1 MKFAEFVP
9 GTVVKA
15 GPVQVNHDEML
26 EFAKRY
32 DPQFFHVDEQ
42 AAKESHWGGIIASG
56 WFSCA
61 LTMRMACDAAL
72 HDSESFGS
80 PGVEK
85 LRWLAPVRAG
95 DSLRLEAT
103 VDTVRISESRPDLGI
118 VRWTWRVF
126 NQDEIQVMEVEAISL
141 FALDK
146 S

>member
-9 GTVVKA
+9 GKVIKA
-15 GPVQVNHDEML
+15 GPVQIDHDEML

-32 DPQFFHVDEQ
+32 DPQYFHVDEQ
-42 AAKESHWGGIIASG
+42 AAKSSHWNGLIASG
-56 WFSCA
+56 WLTCA
-61 LTMRMACDAAL
+61 ITMRMACDAAL
-72 HDSESFGS
+72 YDSESFGS

-103 VDTVRISESRPDLGI
+103 VDTVRVSESRPELGI

-126 NQDEIQVMEVEAISL
+126 NQNQSQVLELEATSL
-141 FALDK
+141 FAL
-146 S
+146 

>member
-1 MKFAEFVP
+1 MKFNEFVP
-9 GTVVKA
+9 GAVMKA
-15 GPVQVNHDEML
+15 GPVQITLDEML

-32 DPQFFHVDEQ
+32 DPQGFHIDEK
-42 AAKESHWGGIIASG
+42 AAQGTHWGGVIASG
-56 WFSCA
+56 WFTCA
-61 LTMRMACDAAL
+61 VTMRMACDAVL

-103 VDTVRISESRPDLGI
+103 VDSVRTSNSRPDLGI

-126 NQDEIQVMEVEAISL
+126 NQKETQVMELEVASL
-141 FALDK
+141 FAL
-146 S
+146 